1 MNFLVDESVDRQ
13 FVDSLRQ
20 DNHFVLYVA
29 EMEPGISDE
38 SVLNLANQ
46 RDALLVTADKDFGEM
61 VFRQLRISCG
71 VVLIRLAGLLPETK
85 GEIVTSLMRKYG
97 TEIVHSFTVVTP
109 NAIRIRRKNQVHE
122 P

>member
-13 FVDSLRQ
+13 VVDSLRQ

-85 GEIVTSLMRKYG
+85 GEIVASLMRKYG
-97 TEIVHSFTVVTP
+97 TESARSFTVITP
-109 NAIRIRRKNQVHE
+109 NAIRIRRKKSNT
-122 P
+122 